1 LRWIKDYCFP
11 LSGAKR
17 VSLNMRKFLMTI
29 GLTMALGAPA
39 GAATIVAYDTVNT
52 AGSVAG
58 TTTAA
63 SVSALD
69 LSRGFGLVY
78 NVAGDDYN
86 SREWTQG
93 GDEATAI
100 ANGDYLEWGFSSTLT
115 YDLTGLDIYYDRS
128 GTGAMS
134 ISILASIN
142 GGVFNTIFTDSSI
155 STGGEANS
163 LGLMAKN
170 VTNAVFRLAGW
181 GSTNPLGTFDIETG
195 EVGAGNAFGLVITG
209 DASVPVVPLPAGLPL
224 LVSALGLLGLI
235 RRKS

>member
-1 LRWIKDYCFP
+1 
-11 LSGAKR
+11 
-17 VSLNMRKFLMTI
+17 
-29 GLTMALGAPA
+29 MA
-39 GAATIVAYDTVNT
+39 
-52 AGSVAG
+52 
-58 TTTAA
+58 
-63 SVSALD
+63 
-69 LSRGFGLVY
+69 Y
-78 NVAGDDYN
+78 N
-86 SREWTQG
+86 
-93 GDEATAI
+93 
-100 ANGDYLEWGFSSTLT
+100 
-115 YDLTGLDIYYDRS
+115 LTGLDIFYDRS
-128 GTGAMS
+128 GTGVIS

-163 LGLMAKN
+163 LGLMAKD

-224 LVSALGLLGLI
+224 LVGALGLLGLI